1 MVVPL
6 FLKRTVITI
15 KKIFNTTVS
24 VKEGAS
30 RNVLRGIVQYD
41 TLNEVNI
48 RLSDGSRAFD
58 YTGYTNIIFKVLKA
72 DGTAY
77 VNSHTDENTK
87 IVATSPVDGI
97 VTVTLAGQATT
108 AVGLCQSVIEIY
120 VGEDV
125 LTTARFN
132 YEVFEGLNLDDAV
145 ESATEYPVLK
155 NLISEISALEAAIE
169 AAEAART
176 AAEAIRANE
185 ASGYVAQA
193 EQLAAQAQASA
204 VAAQASA
211 QEAQEIATGDYATNS
226 GSQAYTNNQISAH
239 NTNTAAHADIRSSV
253 TTAANAAAAAQSTA
267 NAAQTAAAAAKVAA
281 DNAQTKANSAAT
293 AAATAQTTANG
304 KANATHKHAATDIN
318 SGILPVA
325 NGGTGVATIAELA
338 TALGVGSTSGLQI
351 AVGTY
356 KGSGVSS
363 RKIALSFAPKAVL
376 VVNRKGMMSKESSG
390 THIYGGLAVTG
401 YPAEFE
407 PVEFITLS
415 TDGFTVKNNT
425 SITNVYIEC
434 NADGEEFTYIAIG

>member
-1 MVVPL
+1 M
-6 FLKRTVITI
+6 RTI
-15 KKIFNTTVS
+15 KKVFNISVS
-24 VKEGAS
+24 VKEGAAKS
-30 RNVLRGIVQYD
+30 VLRGIVQFD

-48 RLSDGSRAFD
+48 RLSDGTKAFNYD
-58 YTGYTNIIFKVLKA
+58 GYTNIVLKVLKA

-77 VNSHTDENTK
+77 VNSMSDQDTK
-87 IVATSPVDGI
+87 IVATSPIDGI
-97 VTVTLAGQATT
+97 VTIVLAGQATT

-120 VGEDV
+120 DGSDV

-145 ESATEYPVLK
+145 ESSTEYPILN
-155 NLISEISALEAAIE
+155 NLIADVSALEAAIE
-169 AAEAART
+169 VAEAKRV

-193 EQLAAQAQASA
+193 EAAK

-211 QEAQEIATGDYATNS
+211 SAAAASATEAQAIATGDYATNS
-226 GSQAYTNNQISAH
+226 GSQTYTNNQISAH
-239 NTNTAAHADIRSSV
+239 NKSNSAHSDIRTLITNANTAAA
-253 TTAANAAAAAQSTA
+253 TAQATA
-267 NAAQTAAAAAKVAA
+267 TAAQTAAATAKVAA
-281 DNAQTKANSAAT
+281 DNAQT
-293 AAATAQTTANG
+293 TANG
-304 KANATHKHAATDIN
+304 KAAAVHKHAATDIT

-325 NGGTGVATIAELA
+325 RGGTGVATLAELA
-338 TALGVGSTSGLQI
+338 TALGVGSSSGLQI

-363 RKIALSFAPKAVL
+363 RKIALSFTPKAVL

-401 YPAEFE
+401 NPAEYE

-425 SITNVYIEC
+425 SINNVYIEC
-434 NADGEEFTYIAIG
+434 NAEGEEFTYIAIG

>member
-6 FLKRTVITI
+6 FLKRTVRTI

-30 RNVLRGIVQYD
+30 RSVLRGIVQYD

-155 NLISEISALEAAIE
+155 NLISEVSALEAAIE

-204 VAAQASA
+204 AAAQVSA
-211 QEAQEIATGDYATNS
+211 KEAQEIATGDYATNS

-239 NTNTAAHADIRSSV
+239 NANTAAHSDIRSSV
-253 TTAANAAAAAQSTA
+253 TTAANAAAAAQATA

-281 DNAQTKANSAAT
+281 DNAQT
-293 AAATAQTTANG
+293 TANG
-304 KANATHKHAATDIN
+304 KAATVHKHAAADIT
-318 SGILPVA
+318 SGILPVDR
-325 NGGTGVATIAELA
+325 GGTGVATLEELA
-338 TALGVGSTSGLQI
+338 SALSVSLEGVKVAVGWYNGGSTGQTASKTISLDF
-351 AVGTY
+351 T
-356 KGSGVSS
+356 
-363 RKIALSFAPKAVL
+363 PKAVL
-376 VVNRKGMMSKESSG
+376 VFHRSG
-390 THIYGGLAVTG
+390 VTSEYTGSQTTIYGGLAVTG
-401 YPAEFE
+401 AAASENGND
-407 PVEFITLS
+407 FIIIS
-415 TDGFTVKNNT
+415 NNGFIVKNYGTASAGTYVRANY
-425 SITNVYIEC
+425 N
-434 NADGEEFTYIAIG
+434 GEQYCYIAIG